1 MQDAGITS
9 DTMMKNFFF
18 VPSCIQLS
26 QEDGF
31 STEA

>member
-9 DTMMKNFFF
+9 DTMKNFFF
-18 VPSCIQLS
+18 VPCIQLI
-26 QEDGF
+26 QEDSF

>member
-9 DTMMKNFFF
+9 DMMMKNFF

-26 QEDGF
+26 QEDSF